1 MGKETKH
8 IIWRTGSVDIKE
20 SNGSERGLETYR
32 GPQGHSQSA
41 TLVFL

>member
-8 IIWRTGSVDIKE
+8 IIWRMGSVDIQE
-20 SNGSERGLETYR
+20 SNGSERGSETHE
-32 GPQGHSQSA
+32 GPHTHSQFA